1 MKTYERLGEQATA
14 DGIDIVIEI
23 GCGLEIH
30 VLHGKTT
37 DHMMLISGGKRVPSI
52 QDMCALRDKL
62 IDLFPLEDKSQ

>member
-1 MKTYERLGEQATA
+1 MKTYKRLGEQATA

-30 VLHGKTT
+30 VLHGKT
-37 DHMMLISGGKRVPSI
+37 HMMLISGGKRVPSI

-62 IDLFPLEDKSQ
+62 IELFPLEDKSQ